1 MMSGVGDHLQ
11 LAKEVEADHI
21 ILVVEDEV
29 LVRMVIADQLRD
41 AGYTVIEAADAQ
53 QALDTLAHGFAVK
66 LVVSDIEMPGSM
78 DGVQL
83 ARVVRSAH
91 PAIKIVLT
99 TGHVERAAGGEHYGL
114 FGKPYDAATI
124 IKYIDTLLR

>member
-1 MMSGVGDHLQ
+1 MMSGVGYHLQ
-11 LAKEVEADHI
+11 LAKEGAAGHI

-29 LVRMVIADQLRD
+29 LVRMVIADQLRN

-53 QALDTLAHGFAVK
+53 QALDTLAHGFDVK
-66 LVVSDIEMPGSM
+66 LVVSDIQMPGSM
-78 DGVQL
+78 DGIEL

-99 TGHVERAAGGEHYGL
+99 TGHVEKAVGVEHDGL
-114 FGKPYDAATI
+114 FGKPYDAAMI
-124 IKYIDTLLR
+124 IKYIETLLR